1 MRQKP
6 IHPALQ
12 PYLEGQVILLD
23 KPLHWTSFDA
33 IRKIRRLTGVNKVG
47 HAGTL
52 DPLATGLLIICTGK
66 FTKRINEYMAQRK
79 VYTGTITIGASTPTY
94 DLESEPENFKDY
106 SFVDDSLL
114 QEKRSSFVG
123 EIQQVPPIH
132 SAIKQG
138 GKPVYLAARKGDD
151 VKLEPRPVTIY
162 SFGLTCVEMPR
173 IDFEVACSTGTY
185 IRSLANDYGAA
196 LGTGGYL
203 SQLRR
208 TQIGDFNVAD
218 AMTVE
223 SFEAHIAQ
231 LKQDWEEK
239 NPSTVGK

>member
-1 MRQKP
+1 MKQKP

-33 IRKIRRLTGVNKVG
+33 IRKIRKITGVNKVG

-66 FTKRINEYMAQRK
+66 FTKRINEFMAQCK

-94 DLESEPENFKDY
+94 DLESDPENFRGY
-106 SFVDDSLL
+106 SFVAETLL
-114 QEKRSSFVG
+114 QEKLQAFIG

-151 VKLEPRPVTIY
+151 VKLEPRPITIY
-162 SFGLTCVEMPR
+162 SFALSHVALPE

-196 LGTGGYL
+196 LGTGAYL
-203 SQLRR
+203 SRLCR
-208 TQIGDFNVAD
+208 TKIGDFSLDD
-218 AMTVE
+218 AVSIE
-223 SFEAHIAQ
+223 AFEAKIDA

-239 NPSTVGK
+239 NQ